1 MNIEKKLDVWTKE
14 KLITGAQKKAVLE
27 YEERLKSR
35 SLLYTLLFLGGFC
48 FGLGIISLIAYNWQ
62 DISPAAKLV
71 IYFVMLAAT
80 GGAAV
85 SASFGNRRLLS
96 ETLLFVYAL
105 LVLAGIGLIG
115 QIYQLTAHGLR
126 ALLFWAVVVSPLLPF
141 ARRAWLP
148 FLWLPVFAVSLFD
161 YLYDYPWFSQVF
173 QSFDRLFPGAWQ
185 FILILSAAALYRIFS
200 SGRVAFGPLSEA
212 LGWWTLF
219 VVVVYVFCADF
230 FGRDIFEN
238 GFFRNCPTETGTGLN
253 KLLVWLSLALLT
265 GAFCWFNTRRGGKYW
280 SLALFVVLDF
290 SLIAQL
296 LPDNETVFKIWGAL
310 QSLSLLFLAAVYAY
324 AANRFRLQQWISG
337 FIALRFFAAYVQ
349 VFGSLLTTGFGLI
362 VSGLVLFAVA
372 YAWFNWRR
380 ISALGVSKSVFLKKA
395 TINGFEV
402 GMANEKTRFE
412 IFCLFYTFSGP
423 AGLAGISGT
432 AICFGAEGNGCR
444 LGIRSAGYSFRP
456 LSESCAGMGQ
466 NRLSPVCRRHLP
478 AGEV

>member
-14 KLITGAQKKAVLE
+14 KLITDIQKKAVLA

-48 FGLGIISLIAYNWQ
+48 LGLGIISLIAYNWQ
-62 DISPAAKLV
+62 DISPAVKLV

-85 SASFGNRRLLS
+85 SASFGSRRLLS

-115 QIYQLTAHGLR
+115 QIYQLAAHGLQ

-148 FLWLPVFAVSLFD
+148 FLWLPVLAVSLFD
-161 YLYDYPWFSQVF
+161 YLYDYPWFSQAF

-238 GFFRNCPTETGTGLN
+238 VFCQNCPTETGTGLN
-253 KLLVWLSLALLT
+253 RLLVWLSLALLT

-296 LPDNETVFKIWGAL
+296 LPDNETVFKIWVAL

-324 AANRFRLQQWISG
+324 TANRVRLQQWIS
-337 FIALRFFAAYVQ
+337 V
-349 VFGSLLTTGFGLI
+349 LLPC
-362 VSGLVLFAVA
+362 
-372 YAWFNWRR
+372 
-380 ISALGVSKSVFLKKA
+380 VFLPL
-395 TINGFEV
+395 
-402 GMANEKTRFE
+402 M
-412 IFCLFYTFSGP
+412 
-423 AGLAGISGT
+423 
-432 AICFGAEGNGCR
+432 CR
-444 LGIRSAGYSFRP
+444 SSA
-456 LSESCAGMGQ
+456 
-466 NRLSPVCRRHLP
+466 VC
-478 AGEV
+478 

>member
-14 KLITGAQKKAVLE
+14 KLITDIQKKAVLA

-48 FGLGIISLIAYNWQ
+48 LGLGIISLIAYNWQ
-62 DISPAAKLV
+62 DISPAVKLV

-85 SASFGNRRLLS
+85 SASFGSRRLLS

-115 QIYQLTAHGLR
+115 QIYQLAAHGLQ

-148 FLWLPVFAVSLFD
+148 FLWLPVLAVSLFD
-161 YLYDYPWFSQVF
+161 YLYDYPWFSQAF

-238 GFFRNCPTETGTGLN
+238 VFCQNCPTETGTGLN
-253 KLLVWLSLALLT
+253 RLLVWLSLALLT

-324 AANRFRLQQWISG
+324 TANRVRLQQWISG

-372 YAWFNWRR
+372 YAWINWRR
-380 ISALGVSKSVFLKKA
+380 ISALAGR
-395 TINGFEV
+395 NG
-402 GMANEKTRFE
+402 K
-412 IFCLFYTFSGP
+412 
-423 AGLAGISGT
+423 
-432 AICFGAEGNGCR
+432 
-444 LGIRSAGYSFRP
+444 
-456 LSESCAGMGQ
+456 
-466 NRLSPVCRRHLP
+466 
-478 AGEV
+478 

>member
-1 MNIEKKLDVWTKE
+1 M
-14 KLITGAQKKAVLE
+14 
-27 YEERLKSR
+27 
-35 SLLYTLLFLGGFC
+35 
-48 FGLGIISLIAYNWQ
+48 
-62 DISPAAKLV
+62 
-71 IYFVMLAAT
+71 
-80 GGAAV
+80 
-85 SASFGNRRLLS
+85 
-96 ETLLFVYAL
+96 YAL

-115 QIYQLTAHGLR
+115 QIYQLAAHGLQ
-126 ALLFWAVVVSPLLPF
+126 ALLFWAVVVLPLLPF

-148 FLWLPVFAVSLFD
+148 FLWLPVLAVSLFD
-161 YLYDYPWFSQVF
+161 YLYDYPWFSQAF

-238 GFFRNCPTETGTGLN
+238 VFCQNCPTETGTGLN
-253 KLLVWLSLALLT
+253 RLLVWLSLALLT

-324 AANRFRLQQWISG
+324 TANRVRLQQWISG

-372 YAWFNWRR
+372 YAWINWRR
-380 ISALGVSKSVFLKKA
+380 ISALAGR
-395 TINGFEV
+395 NG
-402 GMANEKTRFE
+402 K
-412 IFCLFYTFSGP
+412 
-423 AGLAGISGT
+423 
-432 AICFGAEGNGCR
+432 
-444 LGIRSAGYSFRP
+444 
-456 LSESCAGMGQ
+456 
-466 NRLSPVCRRHLP
+466 
-478 AGEV
+478 

>member
-1 MNIEKKLDVWTKE
+1 MMNIEKKLDVWTKE
-14 KLITGAQKKAVLE
+14 KLITDIQKKAVLA

-48 FGLGIISLIAYNWQ
+48 LGLGIISLIAYNWQ
-62 DISPAAKLV
+62 DISPAVKLV

-85 SASFGNRRLLS
+85 SASFGSRRLLS

-115 QIYQLTAHGLR
+115 QIYQLAAHGLQ

-148 FLWLPVFAVSLFD
+148 FLWLPVLAVSLFD
-161 YLYDYPWFSQVF
+161 YLYDYPWFSQAF

-238 GFFRNCPTETGTGLN
+238 VFCQNCPTETGTGLN
-253 KLLVWLSLALLT
+253 RLLVWLSLALLT

-324 AANRFRLQQWISG
+324 TANRVRLQQWISG

-349 VFGSLLTTGFGLI
+349 VFGSLLTTGFRLI

-380 ISALGVSKSVFLKKA
+380 ISALAGR
-395 TINGFEV
+395 NG
-402 GMANEKTRFE
+402 K
-412 IFCLFYTFSGP
+412 
-423 AGLAGISGT
+423 
-432 AICFGAEGNGCR
+432 
-444 LGIRSAGYSFRP
+444 
-456 LSESCAGMGQ
+456 
-466 NRLSPVCRRHLP
+466 
-478 AGEV
+478 